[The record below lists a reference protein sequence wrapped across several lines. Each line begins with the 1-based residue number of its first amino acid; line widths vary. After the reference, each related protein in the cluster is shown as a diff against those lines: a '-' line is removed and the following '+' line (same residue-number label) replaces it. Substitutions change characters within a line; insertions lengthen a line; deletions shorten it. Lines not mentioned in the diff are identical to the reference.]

1 MKKFAIQLVL
11 LGGLALVGALQA
23 LAPDLSDGEVR
34 KIDKGGGKLTLP
46 HGPIKHLDLPGMT
59 MVFQVKDRALM
70 ETLKVGEKNRFQRVS
85 EQGRY
90 VVTAIQ
96 AAP

>member
-1 MKKFAIQLVL
+1 
-11 LGGLALVGALQA
+11 
-23 LAPDLSDGEVR
+23 
-34 KIDKGGGKLTLP
+34 
-46 HGPIKHLDLPGMT
+46 

-70 ETLKVGEKNRFQRVS
+70 ETLKVGEKIRFQRVSGSAGQRVS